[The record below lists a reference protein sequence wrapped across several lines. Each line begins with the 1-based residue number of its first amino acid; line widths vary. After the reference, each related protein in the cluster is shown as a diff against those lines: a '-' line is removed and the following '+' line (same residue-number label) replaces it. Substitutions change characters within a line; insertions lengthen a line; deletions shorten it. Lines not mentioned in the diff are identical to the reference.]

1 MREHIVSVEQVAN
14 QIQVDLLELCIDLT
28 IGCTN
33 EVNYLFDCSRD
44 DALIRL
50 VL

>member
-1 MREHIVSVEQVAN
+1 MREHIVSVQQVTN
-14 QIQVDLLELCIDLT
+14 QIQVDLLELRIDLA

-33 EVNYLFDCSRD
+33 MVDDLFDCSRD

-50 VL
+50 IL